1 MPTVSSAC
9 TDPPVRVRCSAGTTT
24 MVQSLGKPSTT
35 VRVTC
40 TPRSGQVSAAFSSDG
55 NFVELTFSGNT
66 VRVPR
71 DDV

>member
-1 MPTVSSAC
+1 MAATASSCAE
-9 TDPPVRVRCSAGTTT
+9 PPVRVRCSAGTTT
-24 MVQSLGKPSTT
+24 LIRSIGKPSTT

-66 VRVPR
+66 VRIPR

>member
-1 MPTVSSAC
+1 
-9 TDPPVRVRCSAGTTT
+9 
-24 MVQSLGKPSTT
+24 MVQSIGKPSTT